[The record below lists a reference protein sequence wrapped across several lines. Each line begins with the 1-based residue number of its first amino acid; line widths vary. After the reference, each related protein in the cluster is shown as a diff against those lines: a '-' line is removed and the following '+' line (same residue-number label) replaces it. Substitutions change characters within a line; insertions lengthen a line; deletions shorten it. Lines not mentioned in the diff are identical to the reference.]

1 MTRFAFFVLLFPVAF
16 AFPAL
21 AVTITSPDNNA
32 QVASPIS
39 LVASADSCSD
49 HPVTAMGYSLD
60 SETDTTMVDQA
71 GINAEIPASTG
82 KHTIHVKAWNEVGAV
97 CVEDVTVD
105 VTSAASS
112 SSEPQATNAAAV
124 PVATAAAASEVSSQG
139 ITISSPYSGTTHTSP
154 FTLTASA
161 SSCQSKSITS
171 MGYSLDSGATT
182 MVHSSTVGAT
192 VSAGNG
198 QHTVHVKAWNS
209 SGAVCTAAVSI
220 TITGSSQG
228 ATTTSS
234 GITISSP
241 ENGSSVSS
249 PFALVAKASTC
260 SGQPV
265 SSLGYSLDSSSDT
278 TLVSGTSVDTHVSS
292 AGGGHVLHVKAW
304 GDKGAACTASVSITV
319 SGTTATADSVS
330 APSSAT
336 NVSSVQTLSG
346 WSATRDTAM
355 GGSASG
361 STAVVTSPTLSGHS
375 RKFVATYSG
384 SGGMRFS
391 KSFGDDRTS
400 MNFLYDGWVY
410 IPAGTGSI
418 ANIEMDLNQTMTNG
432 DTVIFGFQCDG
443 YKGKWDYSK
452 NNGSAAS
459 PKGAWVSTSVACN
472 PSSWTRSKWHHVQIS
487 YSRNSSGTIDYK
499 SVTLD
504 GTTHSINASAFNARK
519 LGWGSSIVTNFQ
531 IDGRG
536 SGTATVYLDKLT
548 VSRW

>member
-1 MTRFAFFVLLFPVAF
+1 MTRFTFFVLFISLAF
-16 AFPAL
+16 TLPAA
-21 AVTITSPDNNA
+21 AVTIASPDNNA
-32 QVASPIS
+32 QVSSPVS

-71 GINAEIPASTG
+71 EINAEIPASTG
-82 KHTIHVKAWNEVGAV
+82 KHTIHVKAWNSEGSV
-97 CVEDVTVD
+97 CVEDVTVNVTAASTASD
-105 VTSAASS
+105 PPATSAL
-112 SSEPQATNAAAV
+112 AAPA
-124 PVATAAAASEVSSQG
+124 ATAAATEVSTQG
-139 ITISSPYSGTTHTSP
+139 ITISSPYNGTTHTSP

-171 MGYSLDSGATT
+171 MGYSLDSGGTT
-182 MVHSSTVGAT
+182 MVHSSTIGAT

-198 QHTVHVKAWNS
+198 SHTVHVKAWNS
-209 SGAVCTAAVSI
+209 SGAVCTAAASI

-234 GITISSP
+234 GITVSSP

-260 SGQPV
+260 SGQAV
-265 SSLGYSLDSSSDT
+265 TSLGYSLDNSSDT
-278 TLVSGTSVDTHVSS
+278 TLVNGTSVDTHVSA
-292 AGGGHVLHVKAW
+292 AGGGHTLHVKAW
-304 GDKGAACTASVSITV
+304 GDKGASCTASLSITV
-319 SGTTATADSVS
+319 AGTTASSDSVS
-330 APSSAT
+330 APASAT
-336 NVSSVQTLSG
+336 SVSSVQTLSG
-346 WSATRDTAM
+346 WTATRDTAM
-355 GGSASG
+355 SGSASG
-361 STAVVTSPTLSGHS
+361 STSVVTSPTLSGHS
-375 RKFVATYSG
+375 RKFIAHYSG

-400 MNFLYDGWVY
+400 TNFLYDGWVY

-452 NNGSAAS
+452 NKGSAAKPS
-459 PKGAWVSTSVACN
+459 GEWVSTSVACN
-472 PSSWTRSKWHHVQIS
+472 PASWTRSKWHHVQIS
-487 YSRNSSGTIDYK
+487 YSRTSGGTIDYK

-504 GTTHSINASAFNARK
+504 GTTHAINASAFNARA

>member
-1 MTRFAFFVLLFPVAF
+1 MTRFAFFVPLLPL
-16 AFPAL
+16 AL
-21 AVTITSPDNNA
+21 TLPSFAVTITTPDNNA
-32 QVASPIS
+32 QVTSPIS

-60 SETDTTMVDQA
+60 SETDTTIVDQN
-71 GINAEIPASTG
+71 GINADIPTSTG
-82 KHTIHVKAWNEVGAV
+82 KHTIHVKAWNEEGAV

-105 VTSAASS
+105 VTSAAASS
-112 SSEPQATNAAAV
+112 DPPATSAAIAA
-124 PVATAAAASEVSSQG
+124 PAATAAATEVSTQG
-139 ITISSPYSGTTHTSP
+139 ITVSSPYSGTSHTSP

-161 SSCQSKSITS
+161 SSCQSKSITR
-171 MGYSLDSGATT
+171 MGYSLDNGGTT
-182 MVHSSTVGAT
+182 MVDSSRIGAT
-192 VSAGNG
+192 VSASTG
-198 QHTVHVKAWNS
+198 QHTVHVKAWGTGGVACS
-209 SGAVCTAAVSI
+209 AAVSI

-228 ATTTSS
+228 ATTSS
-234 GITISSP
+234 GGITVSSP
-241 ENGSSVSS
+241 ENGSTVSS

-260 SGQPV
+260 SGQAV
-265 SSLGYSLDSSSDT
+265 SSLGYSLDNSSNT
-278 TLVSGTSVDTHVSS
+278 TLINGTSVDTHVSAAS
-292 AGGGHVLHVKAW
+292 GGHTLHVKSW
-304 GDKGAACTASVSITV
+304 GKSGASCSSSLSITV
-319 SGTTATADSVS
+319 SGTTASSSAVS
-330 APSSAT
+330 APSGAK

-361 STAVVTSPTLSGHS
+361 STAVVTSPTLSGHA
-375 RKFVATYSG
+375 RKFVAHYSG

-391 KSFGDDRTS
+391 KAFGDDRTS
-400 MNFLYDGWVY
+400 TSFLYDGWVY
-410 IPAGTGSI
+410 IPSGTGSI

-443 YKGKWDYSK
+443 YRGKWDYSV
-452 NNGSAAS
+452 NNGTAAN
-459 PKGAWVSTSVACN
+459 PKGAWDSTSVACN
-472 PSSWTRSKWHHVQIS
+472 PSSWSRSHWHHVQIS
-487 YSRNSSGTIDYK
+487 YSRTSGGTITYK

-504 GTTHSINASAFNARK
+504 GTTHTINKSAFNARK